1 MLTTH
6 ALGVISPKGGNM
18 KYYAN
23 VQYYQQNGQDADLSF
38 WHGDGAAAMG
48 LGSGPVNMKIAEL
61 LSTGVGKNGER
72 CENAGVTEGSNAHRI
87 GTDFTFSVPKSVS
100 LAWLAADDEER
111 MRIWHEDVFPA
122 VRAALDEIEEHA
134 YTIGPNGERDPAKMI
149 FSCHPHLDSR
159 DGDVQLHVHSVG
171 YNMAQKI
178 DGSWGT
184 VRNDAILTKNR
195 IKTIGAG
202 FRNELALNMQQ
213 NGGYAFVREPYKNA
227 KGRENGDIYP
237 EVKGVEK
244 KVREIYSKRSKAI
257 GVAMDAG
264 LSKERANLYT
274 RKAKTDRTYAEFI
287 EQEYGSLEPLIT
299 SGRMP
304 TSAQLKAMGS
314 TQNDL
319 VPRDDL
325 AILDQLHENEAFFTR
340 SDLERRIANEHAGR
354 LRIADVKA
362 EVQHFIERNADGL
375 VALAPDEKGRE
386 RWVDRRLWDKEH
398 DLKRWANE
406 MKGHDARYAHDA
418 GTIDAAIAAFEAKV
432 GYTLKDEQRAAAHHV
447 LTNRLSLVEGWAGAG
462 KTTVQKVIVAADR
475 QAGIVNIGM
484 SSSWQ
489 AAGVLSKDA
498 GIPAFAAMP
507 MLNRLEKYEEKKI
520 ERRAKDAER
529 KAAAIE
535 QATAA
540 GKPAPAWATRPYTGP
555 IGRPTPN
562 RRLQKQWAAKRRT
575 EDRAKQADHDAA
587 VKQAARDARLID
599 PANAPTEKAPRPDK
613 NLAKQATASAM
624 TWTRATAAQNGSI
637 RLDNLGESLD
647 GQRVRILWDEFG
659 MASTAETHR
668 LMTLADR
675 YGWAVEGLGDT
686 LQIQPVGAGAPMKS
700 MRDEIGAAYLKNINR
715 QKSAEDL
722 ATSKAFYGDG
732 SSKGTISKQA
742 AADLLDRLNKQGN
755 LVQAD
760 SVRRMVHNVTEQWVG
775 STTDERERLV
785 HAQTHKLVGLLNT
798 SIHDAKREKGELIG
812 PDVAL
817 EINDAENE
825 RRTEV
830 VAVGDRIR
838 FTDKPDTFN
847 VPSLKPLEGRITK
860 KMEGVILGIEPAGE
874 RGHLITVRTETD
886 KDNPA
891 TNNQVVQFHTADF
904 RDFAL
909 GYAMTTTATQGM
921 TREEVWSVGT
931 NSKQGHLVGATRH
944 TGAQEE
950 KARQAAAEA
959 AIERVNKAM
968 LHVHGTEDD
977 IKAFVNDVTNDGL
990 KLNALDLTVEAVAAR
1005 QVEQCRESTP
1015 IAQKDIA
1022 AMGSTAQAQV
1032 HPGKP
1037 EAVQAL
1043 VKDYL
1048 ASGQPMEQRLIVA
1061 MSERERQQVNE
1072 AVRAGLRA
1080 DGRLFGDDQAVTTC
1094 TGEVKPIAAGDMIR
1108 LTDPDDAKTHAMTT
1122 TTPIQITAI
1131 ERDADDRTWFV
1142 GQAHTGAEQPVDVRV
1157 PADGAW
1163 EHAYALTPSEARG
1176 VDRQDAFALLSD
1188 KGLNKDALLDAE
1200 HGAQRARVYGSLKA
1214 FGQIVEADAEQTR
1227 ARQSLVEKGEAAL
1240 AEAGTPGTVDVR
1252 KTERDA
1258 IRAAAEAWTTS
1269 QAPEADRLVV
1279 ATTRGKVA
1287 QINDAIRE
1295 QRREAGLLAREE
1307 TPVALAGSRGS
1318 ETVRLAAGD
1327 RIAFTSPAAKRFLG
1341 VDPAAAAV
1349 VNSVRE
1355 TPTGQHVL
1363 TATIDRS
1370 PTPADVGTEVRI
1382 DLTKFNRLTLDY
1394 ARTPNEAKAV
1404 GDRSHTVYLMN
1415 DKANSPDDMKR
1426 LQQRTTTFRVIAS
1439 EPAMQTFVKQAEDK
1453 ATAEKAVIES
1463 DRNAALI
1470 EQGRR
1475 QAVERQQQHEA
1486 AERQRQQAEAQ
1497 AKRREEALTREG
1509 AQRAAEQAKGRAAAS
1524 RKIGRAIE

>member
-6 ALGVISPKGGNM
+6 QLGTISAKGGNM

-23 VQYYQQNGQDADLSF
+23 VQYYQHNGQEVDLSF
-38 WHGDGAAAMG
+38 WHGEGAAAMG
-48 LGSGPVNMKIAEL
+48 LGSGPVNMKVAEL

-100 LAWLAADDEER
+100 LAWLAANDEER

-122 VRAALDEIEEHA
+122 VRAALNEIEEHA

-171 YNMAQKI
+171 YNIAQRV

-213 NGGYAFVREPYKNA
+213 NGGYAFVREPYVNA

-237 EVKGVEK
+237 EVKGVAK

-304 TSAQLKAMGS
+304 SSGQLKAMGS

-406 MKGHDARYAHDA
+406 MKGHDDRYAHDA

-432 GYTLKDEQRAAAHHV
+432 GYTLKPEQRNAAHHV

-507 MLNRLEKYEEKKI
+507 ILNRLEKYEEKKI

-535 QATAA
+535 QAKAD
-540 GKPAPAWATRPYTGP
+540 GKPVPEWATRPYTGP
-555 IGRPTPN
+555 IGRPSP
-562 RRLQKQWAAKRRT
+562 RLQKQWAAKRRT

-599 PANAPTEKAPRPDK
+599 PASAPAEKAPRPDK
-613 NLAKQATASAM
+613 NLAKQATVSAM
-624 TWTRATAAQNGSI
+624 TWTRATGAENGGI
-637 RLDNLGESLD
+637 RLDNIGAALEGK
-647 GQRVRILWDEFG
+647 RVRILWDEFG

-668 LMTLADR
+668 LMTLANR

-715 QKSAEDL
+715 QKSAGDL
-722 ATSKAFYGDG
+722 ETSKAFYGDG

-742 AADLLDRLNKQGN
+742 ATDLLERLREQGN

-760 SVRRMVHNVTEQWVG
+760 GVRRMVYNVTEQWVN
-775 STTDERERLV
+775 STTNERERLV

-798 SIHDAKREKGELIG
+798 SIHEAKREKGELIG

-817 EINDAENE
+817 DINDAEGQ

-847 VPSLKPLEGRITK
+847 IPSLKPLEGRIAK
-860 KMEGVILGIEPAGE
+860 KMEGVIMGIEPAGE

-886 KDNPA
+886 KDNPT
-891 TNNQVVQFHTADF
+891 TNNQIVQFHTADF

-950 KARQAAAEA
+950 KERKKAIEES
-959 AIERVNKAM
+959 IERVDKAM

-977 IKAFVNDVTNDGL
+977 IKAFTSDVTNDGL
-990 KLNALDLTVEAVAAR
+990 KLNALDLTTEAIASR
-1005 QVEQCRESTP
+1005 QVEQSREATP
-1015 IAQKDIA
+1015 QAQKDIA
-1022 AMGSTAQAQV
+1022 ALGSTAQAQV
-1032 HPGKP
+1032 HPTKP
-1037 EAVQAL
+1037 DAVQAL

-1048 ASGQPMEQRLIVA
+1048 ASGQPPEQRLIVA
-1061 MSERERQQVNE
+1061 MSERERQQVND

-1080 DGRLFGDDQAVTTC
+1080 DGRLFGDDQPVTSR

-1108 LTDPDDAKTHAMTT
+1108 VTDPDDAKSHHLKTT
-1122 TTPIQITAI
+1122 TMIQITSI
-1131 ERDADDRTWFV
+1131 EHDDKGQTWLV
-1142 GQAHTGAEQPVDVRV
+1142 GQAHTGAEQPADVRV

-1163 EHAYALTPSEARG
+1163 DHAYALTPSEARG
-1176 VDRQDAFALLSD
+1176 VERQDAFALLSD
-1188 KGLNKDALLDAE
+1188 KGLNKDAVLDAE
-1200 HGAQRARVYGSLKA
+1200 HGAKQARVYGSLKA
-1214 FGQIVEADAEQTR
+1214 FGQVVEADAEQTR
-1227 ARQSLVEKGEAAL
+1227 TRQSLIEKGEAAL
-1240 AEAGTPGTVDVR
+1240 AEAGTPGTVEVR

-1269 QAPEADRLVV
+1269 REPEADRLVV
-1279 ATTRGKVA
+1279 ATTRSKVA

-1295 QRREAGLLAREE
+1295 QRRDAGLLALDE
-1307 TPVALAGSRGS
+1307 TPVAFAGTRGS
-1318 ETVRLAAGD
+1318 ETVRVAAGD
-1327 RIAFTSPAAKRFLG
+1327 RVAFTSPAAKRFLG
-1341 VDPAAAAV
+1341 VDPGAAAV

-1363 TATIDRS
+1363 TATIDSS
-1370 PTPADVGTEVRI
+1370 PTPADVGKELRI
-1382 DLTKFNRLTLDY
+1382 DLAKFNRLTLDY
-1394 ARTPNEAKAV
+1394 ARTPNEAKGV
-1404 GDRSHTVYLMN
+1404 GERAHTVYLMN
-1415 DKANSPDDMKR
+1415 DKANSTDDMKR
-1426 LQQRTTTFRVIAS
+1426 LQQRASTFQVIAS
-1439 EPAMQTFVKQAEDK
+1439 EPAIGTFVKQAEQK
-1453 ATAEKAVIES
+1453 VTAEKSVIES
-1463 DRNAALI
+1463 DRKAAAV
-1470 EQGRR
+1470 EQAQR
-1475 QAVERQQQHEA
+1475 QATERQRQDA

-1497 AKRREEALTREG
+1497 SKAREAALVREG
-1509 AQRAAEQAKGRAAAS
+1509 AQRAAAEQAKARAAS

>member
-6 ALGVISPKGGNM
+6 QLGTISPKGGNM

-171 YNMAQKI
+171 YNMAQKT

-274 RKAKTDRTYAEFI
+274 RKAKTDRTYAEFV

-304 TSAQLKAMGS
+304 SSAQLKAMGS
-314 TQNDL
+314 VQNDL
-319 VPRDDL
+319 VPRDDP
-325 AILDQLHENEAFFTR
+325 AILDQLHENEAFFNR
-340 SDLERRIANEHAGR
+340 SDLERRIANEHAGL

-362 EVQHFIERNADGL
+362 EVQHFLERNADSL

-386 RWVDRRLWDKEH
+386 RWVDRRLLDKEH

-418 GTIDAAIAAFEAKV
+418 STIDAAIHAFEKQA
-432 GYTLKDEQRAAAHHV
+432 GFALKDEQRAAAHHV
-447 LTNRLSLVEGWAGAG
+447 LTNRLSLIEGWAGAG

-507 MLNRLEKYEEKKI
+507 MLNRLTKYEEKKI

-555 IGRPTPN
+555 IGRPTLNP
-562 RRLQKQWAAKRRT
+562 RLQKQWAAKRRT
-575 EDRAKQADHDAA
+575 EDRAKQADHDAS

-647 GQRVRILWDEFG
+647 GQRVRILWDELG

-668 LMTLADR
+668 LMTFAAR

-715 QKSAEDL
+715 QKNEEDL
-722 ATSKAFYGDG
+722 KTSKAFYGDG
-732 SSKGTISKQA
+732 KGTISKQA
-742 AADLLDRLNKQGN
+742 AVELLDRLREQGN
-755 LVQAD
+755 VVEAD
-760 SVRRMVHNVTEQWVG
+760 SVRRMVHNVTEQWIK
-775 STTDERERLV
+775 SPTDERERIV
-785 HAQTHKLVGLLNT
+785 HAQTHTLVNLLNA
-798 SIHDAKREKGELIG
+798 SIHDAKREQGELTG
-812 PDVAL
+812 PDVPL
-817 EINDAENE
+817 DINDAQGE
-825 RRTEV
+825 RKTV
-830 VAVGDRIR
+830 AMAVGDRIR

-847 VPSLKPLEGRITK
+847 IPSLKPLDGRIVK
-860 KMEGVILGIEPAGE
+860 KMEGVVLGIEPAGE

-886 KDNPA
+886 KDNPT
-891 TNNQVVQFHTADF
+891 TNNQIVQFHTADF
-904 RDFAL
+904 RDFNH

-931 NSKQGHLVGATRH
+931 NNKQGHLVGATRH
-944 TGAQEE
+944 TGKQEQQ
-950 KARQAAAEA
+950 RAEA
-959 AIERVNKAM
+959 ENRVANKM

-977 IKAFVNDVTNDGL
+977 LKAFVNDVTNDGL

-1005 QVEQCRESTP
+1005 QVEQCREATP

-1061 MSERERQQVNE
+1061 MSERERQQVNV

-1080 DGRLFGDDQAVTTC
+1080 DGRLFGDDQAVTTR

-1108 LTDPDDAKTHAMTT
+1108 LDPNDAKTHAMTT

-1142 GQAHTGAEQPVDVRV
+1142 GQAHTGAEQSVDVRV

-1269 QAPEADRLVV
+1269 KEPEADRLVV

-1307 TPVALAGSRGS
+1307 TPVALAGSHGS

-1363 TATIDRS
+1363 TATIDHS
-1370 PTPADVGTEVRI
+1370 PTPADVGKEVRI

-1439 EPAMQTFVKQAEDK
+1439 EPAMQMFVKQAAGK

-1497 AKRREEALTREG
+1497 RQARETALAREG
-1509 AQRAAEQAKGRAAAS
+1509 ARRAAEQTQAREAA
-1524 RKIGRAIE
+1524 RRIGRSME